1 MTVPTFF
8 NRNTDS
14 LQSTPPYSFLHASF
28 SCCLSRLFDLCARS
42 IQLHPRVSNAWASPT
57 ASLMPLRQPA
67 LFLELTE
74 AKISPSIMKWKILR
88 LSELEVTLEVIF
100 QMQIR
105 ERTCL
110 AC

>member
-1 MTVPTFF
+1 
-8 NRNTDS
+8 
-14 LQSTPPYSFLHASF
+14 
-28 SCCLSRLFDLCARS
+28 
-42 IQLHPRVSNAWASPT
+42 
-57 ASLMPLRQPA
+57 MPLRQPA
-67 LFLELTE
+67 LFLELIE

-110 AC
+110 GC